1 MPRESRRHSR
11 LNGSGR
17 VRQFPLRLRP
27 FDIWTKATLA
37 ILVYIVTL
45 LWINVYIARDL
56 FTVEFTRH
64 LQSNEGTFIAIAR
77 VIMQHPTDLLWWPFW
92 NIGMPFQNTYFPLL
106 PLTTAAVAKL
116 AGCSPA
122 LAFHA
127 VCAFFYCVGP
137 VTLFL
142 MAWKLSGAP
151 GYSFIAALAYS
162 LLSPSAF
169 LAGALRN
176 DLGTVWG
183 PRRLQTL
190 VFYGE
195 SPHIASLALLPLAVL
210 VLYWCFQGR
219 RSPAA
224 LAGVLMSA
232 VVMLNAF
239 GGVTL
244 AIALLCLLLA
254 GESRDLPRNTVFA
267 ALTAM
272 LAYLWVS
279 PWIPPS
285 VLQTIRQNAQLVGGD
300 FRPRL
305 LTVLAAL
312 AVLGGL
318 VLLGVLMRRLHWPF
332 HLKFFLL
339 FTAALA
345 AITLPAFYWD
355 VFLLPQPHRYN
366 LELDMA
372 LCLLVVF
379 TTRQVAE
386 RWSPLAKVAVGL
398 ALIVPAAH
406 QLIHYRRYA
415 EALIQPVDITKTSE
429 YKVARWIDQN
439 LKGQRVMV
447 SGSWSLWFNIFSDNP
462 QLSGGHE
469 PMAPNWVQRVAVYT
483 LYTGENAGGQ
493 DAAISE
499 LWLKALGNQAI
510 AVPGANSRES
520 YHPFRNPRKFEGVL
534 PVLWREGDDTIYRV
548 PQRSLSLA
556 HVIPA
561 SAVAQRTPKHGLDV
575 DPLIPYVAA
584 LEDAA
589 LPEAEFRWR
598 DLHSGV
604 IRAPVRPGQVISV
617 QITYDPGWHASVRGS
632 PRPVDRDGL
641 GMLVVRPECDGPCEI
656 ELFYDGGL
664 ERKITRALSWLVMIG
679 VVLGYAVRRRIVS
692 PSG

>member
-1 MPRESRRHSR
+1 MIIPAR
-11 LNGSGR
+11 
-17 VRQFPLRLRP
+17 
-27 FDIWTKATLA
+27 WKANLT
-37 ILVYIVTL
+37 ILLYIATL
-45 LWINVYIARDL
+45 LWVNVYISRDL
-56 FTVEFTRH
+56 FSIEFTRH

-77 VIMQHPTDLLWWPFW
+77 VIIQHPTDLLWWPFW

-106 PLTTAAVAKL
+106 PLTNAAAAQL

-127 VCAFFYCVGP
+127 VCAIFYCLGP
-137 VTLFL
+137 VAVFL
-142 MAWKLSGAP
+142 MAWKLSRAP

-176 DLGTVWG
+176 DLGAVWG
-183 PRRLQTL
+183 PRRLQAM
-190 VFYGE
+190 VYYGE
-195 SPHIASLALLPLAVL
+195 SPHVASLALLPLAVL
-210 VLYWCFQGR
+210 VLCRCFQGR
-219 RSPAA
+219 RSLAP
-224 LAGVLMSA
+224 LAGLLMSA
-232 VVMLNAF
+232 VALMNAF

-244 AIALLCLLLA
+244 AIALLCLLQA
-254 GESRDLPRNTVFA
+254 GESRDLPRNAGFA
-267 ALTAM
+267 AVTGA
-272 LAYLWVS
+272 LAYLWMS

-285 VLQTIRQNAQLVGGD
+285 VLNTIRQNSQLVGGD

-305 LTVLAAL
+305 PTVLAAL

-318 VLLGVLMRRLHWPF
+318 ALLGVLMRRLHWPF

-355 VFLLPQPHRYN
+355 VFLLPQPHRYS
-366 LELDMA
+366 LELEMA

-379 TTRQVAE
+379 AIRQAAE
-386 RWSPLAKVAVGL
+386 RWSPKAKVAVGL
-398 ALIVPAAH
+398 ALIVPVAH
-406 QLIHYRRYA
+406 QVIHYRRYA
-415 EALIQPVDITKTSE
+415 KALIQPVEITKTSE
-429 YKVARWIDQN
+429 YKVAQWIDQN

-483 LYTGENAGGQ
+483 LYTGENAGDQ
-493 DAAISE
+493 DAAISV

-510 AVPGANSRES
+510 AVPGANSQES

-534 PVLWREGDDTIYRV
+534 PVLWREGGDTIYRV

-561 SAVAQRTPKHGLDV
+561 SALAQRTPKHGLDV
-575 DPLIPYVAA
+575 DPLVPYVAA
-584 LEDAA
+584 IGDAG
-589 LPEAEFRWR
+589 LPEAELRWH

-604 IRAPVRPGQVISV
+604 IRAPVHPGQVISV
-617 QITYDPGWHASVRGS
+617 QITYDPGWRASVRGS
-632 PRPVDRDGL
+632 QRPVDRDGL
-641 GMLVVRPECDGPCEI
+641 GMLVIRPECNGPCEI

-664 ERKITRALSWLVMIG
+664 ERKITRALSWLVTIG
-679 VVLGYAVRRRIVS
+679 VPLGYAIRRRIS
-692 PSG
+692 IPFRGNR

>member
-1 MPRESRRHSR
+1 MPRESRRQTR

-17 VRQFPLRLRP
+17 VRQFPLWLRP
-27 FDIWTKATLA
+27 FDIRTKATLA

-106 PLTTAAVAKL
+106 PLTTAAAAKL

-127 VCAFFYCVGP
+127 VCAFFYCLGP

-169 LAGALRN
+169 LAGALRS

-219 RSPAA
+219 RSLAA
-224 LAGVLMSA
+224 LAGILMSA
-232 VVMLNAF
+232 VVLMNAF

-244 AIALLCLLLA
+244 AIALFCLLLA
-254 GESRDLPRNTVFA
+254 GERSDLPRNAVFA
-267 ALTAM
+267 ALTGI

-305 LTVLAAL
+305 PTVLAAI
-312 AVLGGL
+312 AALGGL
-318 VLLGVLMRRLHWPF
+318 ALLGVLMRRRHWPF

-339 FTAALA
+339 FSAALA

-355 VFLLPQPHRYN
+355 IFLLPQPHRYN

-379 TTRQVAE
+379 AFRQVSE
-386 RWSPLAKVAVGL
+386 RWSPKAKVAVGL

-406 QLIHYRRYA
+406 QVIHYRLYA
-415 EALIQPVDITKTSE
+415 KALIQPVDITKTSE

-510 AVPGANSRES
+510 AVPGGNSR
-520 YHPFRNPRKFEGVL
+520 
-534 PVLWREGDDTIYRV
+534 
-548 PQRSLSLA
+548 
-556 HVIPA
+556 
-561 SAVAQRTPKHGLDV
+561 
-575 DPLIPYVAA
+575 
-584 LEDAA
+584 
-589 LPEAEFRWR
+589 
-598 DLHSGV
+598 
-604 IRAPVRPGQVISV
+604 
-617 QITYDPGWHASVRGS
+617 
-632 PRPVDRDGL
+632 
-641 GMLVVRPECDGPCEI
+641 
-656 ELFYDGGL
+656 
-664 ERKITRALSWLVMIG
+664 
-679 VVLGYAVRRRIVS
+679 
-692 PSG
+692 